1 MSIQTSI
8 GGSISSARLEARTQ
22 LFFFYCLGKNTEFKP
37 NFYVKLKLKEGE
49 NEAFVDF
56 NADYGNLKN
65 MTEEL
70 ERVSDYMK
78 SISYRKLVGP
88 FKKMK

>member
-1 MSIQTSI
+1 M
-8 GGSISSARLEARTQ
+8 
-22 LFFFYCLGKNTEFKP
+22 
-37 NFYVKLKLKEGE
+37 
-49 NEAFVDF
+49 DF